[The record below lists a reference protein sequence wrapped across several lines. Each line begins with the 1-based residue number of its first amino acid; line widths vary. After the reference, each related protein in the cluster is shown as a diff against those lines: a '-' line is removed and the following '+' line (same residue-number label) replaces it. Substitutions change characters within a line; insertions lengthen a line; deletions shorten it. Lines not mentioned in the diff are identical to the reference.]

1 MVVEAVQGDDDGPG
15 LLILRAPA
23 QIGQPGAV
31 LNHEGAAAE
40 GSGLDARAVE
50 AVGRGLGCLKM
61 RRGAGGQGERKG
73 QKACCQSATP
83 KGHAKISAVLWRR

>member
-31 LNHEGAAAE
+31 LNDEGAAAE

-50 AVGRGLGCLKM
+50 TVGRGLGRLKM
-61 RRGAGGQGERKG
+61 GRGAGGQGEREK
-73 QKACCQSATP
+73 
-83 KGHAKISAVLWRR
+83 